1 MAHDASL
8 LLFFFR
14 LLAHSLVRCQNFIPI
29 FIAPLHRIHFPL
41 MLRAIRVAGIVAE
54 RLGR

>member
-14 LLAHSLVRCQNFIPI
+14 FLAHSLVRRQNFIPI
-29 FIAPLHRIHFPL
+29 FIAPLHRIHL
-41 MLRAIRVAGIVAE
+41 ALVLRAVWVTRFVANP
-54 RLGR
+54 